1 MNDIVKALTD
11 FSVDGEPS
19 TTDDLE
25 ESGDIIK
32 ALTDF
37 SANDDAEPTSTISVE
52 NDTLPVTTA
61 ADQNN
66 VVTVSYTQVS
76 VLSCLRITV
85 ISIFDLS
92 RVPVQDHLILLMTS
106 CNHRR

>member
-19 TTDDLE
+19 STDDLE
-25 ESGDIIK
+25 ESSDIIK

-37 SANDDAEPTSTISVE
+37 SANDDAEPTSTISIE
-52 NDTLPVTTA
+52 NDILPATT

-66 VVTVSYTQVS
+66 VVTVSYTQVN
-76 VLSCLRITV
+76 VLSCLCITI

-92 RVPVQDHLILLMTS
+92 RVPVQDHLILLMTN